1 VLFGRRAV
9 VYSGTA
15 NLTTILQEE
24 AAGKFIKRVQE
35 ETEEQG
41 GMLVMGKF
49 SSPIKVFPFY
59 FYFLLIR

>member
-1 VLFGRRAV
+1 MPFGRRAV

-35 ETEEQG
+35 EMEEQG
-41 GMLVMGKF
+41 GMLVMGK
-49 SSPIKVFPFY
+49 SSY
-59 FYFLLIR
+59 Y